1 MRLIDFLALAP
12 VAVGAPRVVAGAA
25 LLDREV
31 RWAHVFET
39 ADLTD
44 SLAGGEV
51 LLTTGIALAGAGSH
65 RIGAI
70 VADAAHQRVTAVA
83 LELGTIHRLPPP
95 DLVEACDRNGLP
107 LIVFERPVRF
117 VEITRLVAESR
128 LAGEVGRLRA
138 AVDTHS
144 RLLSASQR
152 GLGSGGLVAA
162 LAGALD
168 AQVLLERG
176 DRTVIA
182 RAPEHGLDDEFASAL
197 ELWRARRPSPLLS
210 RPVRAPGRASARLHV
225 LVGEPSELHDLAVE
239 EAALA
244 LTVSLASE
252 AEPDDI
258 AGGDRAR
265 LLRLVADGRIGST
278 ASLRNG
284 ARSAGVDLSRAG
296 LVAVVLRGVRR
307 TGGLQ
312 GVTAPALIEHTGNGR
327 ARMLVAAGA
336 IGATP
341 AFDRELERLIGD
353 GDDAVAGAG
362 GIARRGDDPWELR
375 AALADADRAALVAAA
390 TGGGI
395 RDATLL
401 GPLGV
406 VAGAVL
412 AGELSGPMLPERD
425 RAALEALVDE
435 GLSVAAA
442 ARRLRV
448 SRQTLYAR
456 LRRSAAR
463 LGRDP
468 LDAGGRADLVLRVA
482 GDRMLRSVAEHGAR
496 W

>member
-1 MRLIDFLALAP
+1 MRLIDFLALPP
-12 VAVGAPRVVAGAA
+12 VAAGAPRVVAGAA

-51 LLTTGIALAGAGSH
+51 LLTTGIALAGAGAD
-65 RIGAI
+65 R
-70 VADAAHQRVTAVA
+70 VAGIIAAAAHQRISAIA
-83 LELGTIHRLPPP
+83 LELGSIHRLPPLE
-95 DLVEACDRNGLP
+95 LVDACDRHGLP
-107 LIVFERPVRF
+107 LVAFDRPVRF

-144 RLLSASQR
+144 RLLAASQR
-152 GLGSGGLVAA
+152 GLGSAGLVAA
-162 LAGALD
+162 LAGALG

-182 RAPEHGLDDEFASAL
+182 RAPEHGFDDAFTAAL
-197 ELWRARRPSPLLS
+197 HQWRSHQPSPLVS
-210 RPVRAPGRASARLHV
+210 RAVRAPGRAAARLHV
-225 LVGEPSELHDLAVE
+225 LLAERGELDELAVE

-252 AEPDDI
+252 TDPNDV

-284 ARSAGVDLSRAG
+284 ARSAGVELPHGG
-296 LVAVVLRGVRR
+296 LVAVVLRGVRHPAALAF
-307 TGGLQ
+307 GA
-312 GVTAPALIEHTGNGR
+312 APALIEHTADGR
-327 ARMLVAAGA
+327 ARMLVGDGA
-336 IGATP
+336 DGASNGLR
-341 AFDRELERLIGD
+341 RELELLASEAAA
-353 GDDAVAGAG
+353 DAAG
-362 GIARRGDDPWELR
+362 ISHRGDEPWELR
-375 AALADADRAALVAAA
+375 AALAEADRAALVAAA

-395 RDATLL
+395 RDAAAI

-412 AGELSGPMLPERD
+412 AGELRGPMLPERD
-425 RAALEALVDE
+425 RATLEALVDE

-456 LRRSAAR
+456 LRRSAGR

-468 LDAGGRADLVLRVA
+468 LGADDRADLVLRVA